1 MAVAREHIANLFIV
15 IQKLKQNLRNQVLR
29 VSMDLWSGWLL
40 CLVVAVGGVCGNS
53 VGGLWVWAM
62 GAV

>member
-29 VSMDLWSGWLL
+29 VSMDLWSGGLL
-40 CLVVAVGGVCGNS
+40 CLVVAVS
-53 VGGLWVWAM
+53 VGRLWFWAL
-62 GAV
+62 GAA